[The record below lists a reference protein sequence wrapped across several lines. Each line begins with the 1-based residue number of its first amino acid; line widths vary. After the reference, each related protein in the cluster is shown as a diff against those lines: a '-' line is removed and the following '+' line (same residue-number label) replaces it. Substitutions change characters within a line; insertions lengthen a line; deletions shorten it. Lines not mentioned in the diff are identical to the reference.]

1 LIRGSK
7 IFSAELKPSDRENGF
22 AAGYCLVNTDERTI
36 KGEIVEELESG
47 SMGIS
52 DMMFIAKE
60 FSALIVPESYFVLS
74 IFFSIFFKR
83 LSMLA

>member
-1 LIRGSK
+1 L
-7 IFSAELKPSDRENGF
+7 
-22 AAGYCLVNTDERTI
+22 DERITTVG
-36 KGEIVEELESG
+36 KLESG